1 MLDNYYHF
9 WSMITLIFYIYTV
22 IQLTFFFILSV
33 LAWVL
38 LWPFDKPRRVIHE
51 LSRCICM
58 CFWYVPLTWKR
69 KIEGLEN
76 IDKSKSYVIAINHNS
91 MADIL
96 ALYFLPLN
104 FRWVSKREVFRIPY
118 IGQLLTIHGDIAID
132 RKDGANAMRKVTEL
146 GKMWIGRGV
155 SIAMFPE
162 GTRSKSGEIGR
173 FKQGAFAL
181 AKEAGVEILPVVMH
195 GTRDVL
201 KKNYLLNWRN
211 VLTVS
216 VLPPISAEQV
226 ASMEMPELMA
236 MTRQMMCEEYEKIR
250 K

>member
-1 MLDNYYHF
+1 ML
-9 WSMITLIFYIYTV
+9 SIIFYIYV
-22 IQLTFFFILSV
+22 IIELTFFFILSV
-33 LAWVL
+33 LALIVCF
-38 LWPFDKPRRVIHE
+38 PFDKPRRVVHE
-51 LSRCICM
+51 ISRAICM

-69 KIEGLEN
+69 RIKGLEN
-76 IDKSKSYVIAINHNS
+76 VDKSKSYVIVINHNS
-91 MADIL
+91 MADIIS
-96 ALYFLPLN
+96 LYFVPLN

-118 IGQLLTIHGDIAID
+118 IGQLLSIHGDIAID
-132 RKDGANAMRKVTEL
+132 RSKGADSMRKVTEQ

-201 KKNYLLNWRN
+201 KKNYLVNWRN
-211 VLTVS
+211 CLSVS
-216 VLPPISAEQV
+216 VLPPISAETVQ
-226 ASMEMPELMA
+226 SMETAELIEH
-236 MTRQMMCEEYEKIR
+236 TRTMMCEEYEKIR

>member
-1 MLDNYYHF
+1 MF
-9 WSMITLIFYIYTV
+9 SVIFYIFTL

-33 LAWVL
+33 LALVVCF
-38 LWPFDKPRRVIHE
+38 PFDKPRRVVHS
-51 LSRCICM
+51 LSRAICM
-58 CFWYVPLTWKR
+58 CFWYGVPTWRR

-76 IDKSKSYVIAINHNS
+76 IDKKKSYVIVINHNS
-91 MADIL
+91 MVDIL

-118 IGQLLTIHGDIAID
+118 VGQLLTIHGDIAID
-132 RKDGANAMRKVTEL
+132 RSKGADSMRKVTED
-146 GKMWIGRGV
+146 GKMWIGRGA

-162 GTRSKSGEIGR
+162 GTRSKSGEMGR

-195 GTRDVL
+195 GTRTVL
-201 KKNYLLNWRN
+201 NKFYLVNWRN
-211 VLTVS
+211 VLKVS
-216 VLPPISAEQV
+216 VLPPISAEEV
-226 ASMEMPELMA
+226 AATPMPELMEK
-236 MTRQMMCEEYEKIR
+236 TRTMMCEKYNQLR